1 MSSSLIP
8 DKSKMEYRYL
18 GNTGLRVSLFGL
30 GNWINC
36 EDDSQTLD
44 CVKRA
49 LLNGINFFDTAEHYG
64 DGIAETT
71 LGKALKELNVPREKI
86 VVTTKL
92 MSVGKDPNDM
102 FLSRK
107 HISEG
112 IKNSLKR
119 LQLEYVDIVYCHR
132 YDMHTPMEE
141 IVTSMNWVIEKG
153 YALYWGTSE
162 WTACQIMEA
171 FDICDKL
178 NLIRPVVEQCQYNMF
193 ERNKIENEY
202 RDLFKRYKL
211 GTTVYSPLFCGVL
224 TGKYIDSMPENC
236 RGNIKNEKNKNK
248 FLNNRYFKNKKEFD
262 EKLIMLK
269 TIAEKYNCT
278 LAQLALGWV
287 VANPDVSCCILGA
300 SKGQQIDE
308 NVKAL
313 EIYKKLGKD
322 DFIEIEKILKNT
334 PPGEI
339 DYLTFKELP
348 SRRNISMNID
358 YIPQK
363 E

>member
-141 IVTSMNWVIEKG
+141 IVTSMNWVIEQG

-162 WTACQIMEA
+162 WT
-171 FDICDKL
+171 
-178 NLIRPVVEQCQYNMF
+178 
-193 ERNKIENEY
+193 KIENEY

-358 YIPQK
+358 YIPKK

>member
-1 MSSSLIP
+1 
-8 DKSKMEYRYL
+8 
-18 GNTGLRVSLFGL
+18 
-30 GNWINC
+30 
-36 EDDSQTLD
+36 
-44 CVKRA
+44 
-49 LLNGINFFDTAEHYG
+49 
-64 DGIAETT
+64 
-71 LGKALKELNVPREKI
+71 
-86 VVTTKL
+86 

-107 HISEG
+107 HIAEG

-141 IVTSMNWVIEKG
+141 IVTSMNWVIEQG

-178 NLIRPVVEQCQYNMF
+178 KLIRPIVEQCQYNMF
-193 ERNKIENEY
+193 ERNKMENEF

-211 GTTVYSPLFCGVL
+211 GTTTYSPLFCGVL
-224 TGKYIDSMPENC
+224 TGKYIDNIPEDC
-236 RGNIKNEKNKNK
+236 RGTIKNEKNKNK
-248 FLNNRYFKNKKEFD
+248 FLNNKYFKNKKSFD
-262 EKLIMLK
+262 EKLISLK
-269 TIAEKYNCT
+269 TIAEKYKCT
-278 LAQLALGWV
+278 LAQLALAWV

-300 SKGQQIDE
+300 SKGKQIEE

-313 EIYKKLGKD
+313 EIYKKLEKN
-322 DFIEIEKILKNT
+322 DFIEIEKILQNT
-334 PPGEI
+334 PQGEI
-339 DYLTFKELP
+339 DFLTWKELP

>member
-1 MSSSLIP
+1 
-8 DKSKMEYRYL
+8 
-18 GNTGLRVSLFGL
+18 
-30 GNWINC
+30 
-36 EDDSQTLD
+36 
-44 CVKRA
+44 
-49 LLNGINFFDTAEHYG
+49 
-64 DGIAETT
+64 
-71 LGKALKELNVPREKI
+71 
-86 VVTTKL
+86 
-92 MSVGKDPNDM
+92 
-102 FLSRK
+102 
-107 HISEG
+107 
-112 IKNSLKR
+112 
-119 LQLEYVDIVYCHR
+119 
-132 YDMHTPMEE
+132 
-141 IVTSMNWVIEKG
+141 
-153 YALYWGTSE
+153 
-162 WTACQIMEA
+162 MEA

-178 NLIRPVVEQCQYNMF
+178 KLIRPVVEQCQYNMF

-358 YIPQK
+358 YIPKK